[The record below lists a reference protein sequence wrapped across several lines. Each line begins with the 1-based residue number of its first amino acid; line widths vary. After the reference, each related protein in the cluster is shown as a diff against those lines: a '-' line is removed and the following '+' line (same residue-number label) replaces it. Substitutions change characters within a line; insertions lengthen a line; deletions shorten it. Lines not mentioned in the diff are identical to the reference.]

1 MARGSNLK
9 WLERRGV
16 WASASRSTERISRS
30 EPARSGPT
38 RPMPRCDS
46 TDEVDELAE
55 RWIIDDLDPLR
66 HEEHT
71 IR

>member
-1 MARGSNLK
+1 
-9 WLERRGV
+9 
-16 WASASRSTERISRS
+16 
-30 EPARSGPT
+30 
-38 RPMPRCDS
+38 MPRCDS

-55 RWIIDDLDPLR
+55 QWIIDDLDPLR